1 MPGIEDEMLKD
12 EADDIEPH
20 RGTDELGEDEERR
33 AGLITAVTKTLTEIT
48 VDRGEVQLVIDRQQE
63 ESDREIARD
72 EAEAHLEVG
81 HITLEDHSRH

>member
-20 RGTDELGEDEERR
+20 RGTDELGKDEERR

-81 HITLEDHSRH
+81 HIALEDHSRH

>member
-1 MPGIEDEMLKD
+1 MPGIENEMLKD

-63 ESDREIARD
+63 ESDRKIAWD

-81 HITLEDHSRH
+81 HIALKDHSRH